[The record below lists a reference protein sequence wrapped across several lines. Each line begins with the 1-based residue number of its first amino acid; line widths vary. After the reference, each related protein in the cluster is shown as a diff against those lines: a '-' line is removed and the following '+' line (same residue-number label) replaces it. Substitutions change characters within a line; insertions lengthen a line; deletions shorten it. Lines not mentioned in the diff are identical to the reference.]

1 MKALVTGGAGFIGSH
16 LADRLIEEGHEV
28 TVVDNLSTGKKENI
42 NKRARFHKMD
52 ILSPRLEGLFKKE
65 RFDIVSHHA
74 AQIDVRRSVEDP
86 IFDAQV
92 NILGFLNI
100 LENAVRFGTKFL
112 VLASSGGTVYGEQRF
127 FPATEEHPTYPIS
140 PYGVTKLTSEQY
152 LYYYRKSYGLRYSVL
167 RYANVYGPRQDPF
180 GEAGVVAIF
189 AQKMLM
195 DGQPVI
201 NGNGMQTRDYVFVD
215 DVVDANMA
223 VITKKAEDVF
233 NVGTGREI
241 SVNTLFDLLKQ
252 VIGLDLKAAYG
263 PAKKGEQSR
272 SLLDPTKLKTV
283 LDWEPRVDLE
293 EGLRRTVEYF
303 RKDRHKK
310 R

>member
-16 LADRLIEEGHEV
+16 LVDRLIEEGHEV
-28 TVVDNLSTGKKENI
+28 TVVDNLSTGKKENV

-52 ILSPRLEGLFKKE
+52 ILNPRLEGLFKKE
-65 RFDIVSHHA
+65 RFDMVSHHA

-100 LENAVRFGTKFL
+100 LENAVRYGTKFL

-195 DGQPVI
+195 EGQPVI

-241 SVNTLFDLLKQ
+241 SVNTLFDLLRQ

-272 SLLDPTKLKTV
+272 SLLDPTKLKMA

-303 RKDRHKK
+303 RKDRPKK

>member
-16 LADRLIEEGHEV
+16 LVDRLIEEGHEV
-28 TVVDNLSTGKKENI
+28 TVVDNISTGKKENV

-65 RFDIVSHHA
+65 RFDMVSHHA

-100 LENAVRFGTKFL
+100 LENAVRYGTKFL

-152 LYYYRKSYGLRYSVL
+152 LYYYRKSYGLRYSV
-167 RYANVYGPRQDPF
+167 
-180 GEAGVVAIF
+180 
-189 AQKMLM
+189 
-195 DGQPVI
+195 
-201 NGNGMQTRDYVFVD
+201 
-215 DVVDANMA
+215 
-223 VITKKAEDVF
+223 
-233 NVGTGREI
+233 
-241 SVNTLFDLLKQ
+241 
-252 VIGLDLKAAYG
+252 
-263 PAKKGEQSR
+263 
-272 SLLDPTKLKTV
+272 
-283 LDWEPRVDLE
+283 
-293 EGLRRTVEYF
+293 
-303 RKDRHKK
+303 
-310 R
+310 